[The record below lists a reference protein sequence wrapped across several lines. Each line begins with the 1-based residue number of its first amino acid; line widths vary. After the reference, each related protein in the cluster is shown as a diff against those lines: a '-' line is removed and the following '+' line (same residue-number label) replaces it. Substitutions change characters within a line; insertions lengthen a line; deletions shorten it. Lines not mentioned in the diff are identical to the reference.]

1 MHQEAQF
8 EVGPEYSVAQL
19 NIAEQ
24 IFELNPTGHWGLP
37 LPISIPLSPE
47 NPRQYGGAIYRFR
60 PKIRA
65 AR

>member
-8 EVGPEYSVAQL
+8 EVRPEYSVAQL

-47 NPRQYGGAIYRFR
+47 NPRQIWRSYI
-60 PKIRA
+60 
-65 AR
+65 